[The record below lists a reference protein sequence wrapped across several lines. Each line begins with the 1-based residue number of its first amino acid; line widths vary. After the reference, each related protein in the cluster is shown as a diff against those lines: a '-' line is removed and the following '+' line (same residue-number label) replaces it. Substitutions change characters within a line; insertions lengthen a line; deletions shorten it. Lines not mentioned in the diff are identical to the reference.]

1 MTALLRPLLDVA
13 ALWRNRLPWLLAGIV
28 VSVLAVLSAAL
39 LMMLSGRTVAAAMML
54 GVLAAPMLL
63 RWTGVARVVLRYL
76 ERVVTHDAMF
86 RALADLRVWFF
97 RGIARD
103 AAGGLGFRRAGDVLS
118 RLVNDVEALDGLYL
132 RIVVPVAGALVL
144 LPVLLYALG
153 RLDAMLAIVVGVL
166 FVLAAFVLPVISART
181 AAGQGARLTTSMSR
195 LRIATLDT
203 LTGLREVR
211 ACGAEDRMLADI
223 QARQAL
229 LLTAQREGAA
239 RAAWA
244 SAASFL
250 FGQAGVAAVLF
261 AVALN
266 VVTTGPAALIGCAFL
281 TIAAFE
287 AIGGLPRAGVL
298 AGHASAAA
306 ERVLEAASR
315 PESNVPQGVAD
326 VEERLR
332 EERLRPVRGK
342 TAALSFRHLSFRWRQ
357 DGPLVLDDLSLDLPA
372 GARVALLGP
381 SGAGKSTIAALAM
394 RLAVPE
400 AGHIFLS
407 GTDMATLPV
416 DMVRGHFAWLSQTTH
431 LFDDTIRANL
441 LLGRPDAQEAD
452 LWAALD
458 AAQLGAV
465 VRDLPDGLESWVGE
479 GGFRL
484 SGGQG
489 RRLALARALLSHAPI
504 LILDEPAAG
513 LDAQTERELF
523 LTLNE
528 VAGDRTVL
536 LIAHRLTGVEKL
548 DRIYRLSGGQA
559 VPAMS

>member
-1 MTALLRPLLDVA
+1 MTALLRPLLGIA
-13 ALWRNRLPWLLAGIV
+13 ALWGSRVSWLLAGVV

-39 LMMLSGRTVAAAMML
+39 LMMLAGRTVAVAMML

-97 RGIARD
+97 RGVARN

-132 RIVVPVAGALVL
+132 RIVVPVAGAVVL

-153 RLDAMLAIVVGVL
+153 RLDVVLAAVVGVL
-166 FVLAAFVLPVISART
+166 FVLAAFVLPVISARN

-306 ERVLEAASR
+306 ERVLEAASG
-315 PESNVPQGVAD
+315 PESNVPHAVAEA
-326 VEERLR
+326 EEM
-332 EERLRPVRGK
+332 LRPGRGK
-342 TAALSFRHLSFRWRQ
+342 TAALSFRHVSFRWRQ
-357 DGPLVLDDLSLDLPA
+357 DGPLVLDDLTLDLPA

-441 LLGRPDAQEAD
+441 LLGRPDAQEVD

-458 AAQLGAV
+458 AAQLGDV
-465 VRDLPDGLESWVGE
+465 VRGLPDGLESWVGE

-489 RRLALARALLSHAPI
+489 RRLALARALLSRAPI